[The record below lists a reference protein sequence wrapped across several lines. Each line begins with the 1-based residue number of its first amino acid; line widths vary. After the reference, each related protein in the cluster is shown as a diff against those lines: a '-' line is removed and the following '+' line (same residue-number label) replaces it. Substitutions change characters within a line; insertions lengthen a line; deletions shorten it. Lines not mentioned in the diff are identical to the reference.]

1 MLLGSLGADKDDS
14 GQKIGG
20 TDDDGDYICIMMKCL
35 SVCVSRK
42 MSTSSLE
49 ILVTTLYNSRLVLM
63 VPDGFFMV
71 PCRFL

>member
-35 SVCVSRK
+35 SVCNEK
-42 MSTSSLE
+42 
-49 ILVTTLYNSRLVLM
+49 
-63 VPDGFFMV
+63 
-71 PCRFL
+71 